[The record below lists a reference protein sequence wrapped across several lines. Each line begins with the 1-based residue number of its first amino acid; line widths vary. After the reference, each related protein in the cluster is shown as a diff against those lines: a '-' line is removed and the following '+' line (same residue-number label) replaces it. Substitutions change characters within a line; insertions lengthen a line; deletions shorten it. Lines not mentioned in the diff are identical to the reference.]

1 MGMGVLFHNSK
12 ELYLSLYYSYTEMKK
27 LVILVFSCALQFTYG
42 SEPNIDGTIIAN
54 AKSPMDRRDPR
65 LFFGTT
71 TTSTSTT
78 SLVTYCFSTTGTVS
92 ANCRRKKRAI
102 YDAPNDEGYIIDGE
116 HLSKEELTKLVSPSS
131 TTKSVKD
138 TLRRNE
144 RSARESKMG
153 QQSVPL
159 SKIEELNQ
167 LANVRTSPDTHAE
180 ARFFLFYWYTSTVT
194 STSTTYTTTKTF
206 TLTVCTPSTNFS
218 YAACG

>member
-1 MGMGVLFHNSK
+1 MG
-12 ELYLSLYYSYTEMKK
+12 
-27 LVILVFSCALQFTYG
+27 
-42 SEPNIDGTIIAN
+42 IIAN
-54 AKSPMDRRDPR
+54 AKSPMDRRDPK

-131 TTKSVKD
+131 TTKNVKD

-153 QQSVPL
+153 QQSAPL

-167 LANVRTSPDTHAE
+167 LANVRTSSDKQAE
-180 ARFFLFYWYTSTVT
+180 ARADPRFFLFYWYTSTVT
-194 STSTTYTTTKTF
+194 STKTTYSTTKTF
-206 TLTVCTPSTNFS
+206 TLTVCTPTTNFA
-218 YAACG
+218 Y